1 MTAVHLH
8 LKRHAKLASWLPKIQ
23 YYPGRD
29 FRRTSTDLRL
39 RPMHELAS
47 CCCCDIPDAFLR
59 FLLHARAIDYKLAGR
74 ASVIPSKTPDLCKG
88 KRLLAGRE
96 SESS

>member
-23 YYPGRD
+23 YYYPGRD
-29 FRRTSTDLRL
+29 FRRTSTDL

-74 ASVIPSKTPDLCKG
+74 AYVIPSKTPDLCKG
-88 KRLLAGRE
+88 KRLLA
-96 SESS
+96 